1 MEFVSPTRG
10 VLTFGATF
18 QEIVDYI
25 EQDPTRLYRLIV
37 GTDSMLSDQ
46 TTFVTAIV
54 IHRVGRGGRYFYRK
68 VFNRKIES
76 LRQRMFYETALS
88 LEAATKLTA
97 ELSKNGH
104 ASLPVSIH
112 LDVGQ
117 NGETRSIIREVVGMV
132 TGNGFV
138 AVIKPDAYG
147 ATKVADR
154 HSK

>member
-1 MEFVSPTRG
+1 MEFVSPTKG
-10 VLTFGATF
+10 KLTFDETF
-18 QEIVDYI
+18 QELVNYI
-25 EQDPTRLYRLIV
+25 EQDPARLYRLIV
-37 GTDSMLSDQ
+37 GTDSMLSDE

-54 IHRVGRGGRYFYRK
+54 IHRVGKGGRYFYRK
-68 VFNRKIES
+68 VLNRKIDS

-88 LEAATKLTA
+88 LETATKLTG

-104 ASLPVSIH
+104 ANLPVSIH

-117 NGETRSIIREVVGMV
+117 NGETRAIIREVVGMV
-132 TGNGFV
+132 TGNGFQ